1 MQGPGPWLNEMR
13 GLVDGGWEGGC
24 EGRHRVL
31 CPFGSVLRG
40 GVTSRQQ
47 IQRWGPRDLG
57 RGFGDKA
64 DDKQTLPVPSH

>member
-31 CPFGSVLRG
+31 CPFGSVCGALCVTWRSDISAADPALGTPGPGKGLWGQG
-40 GVTSRQQ
+40 G
-47 IQRWGPRDLG
+47 
-57 RGFGDKA
+57 
-64 DDKQTLPVPSH
+64 